1 MAETELVKL
10 VLSSSFEEI
19 EKVES
24 YVKSLQERL
33 DFHNDEFARI
43 MLALSEAVTNAIVHG
58 NEEEESKSV
67 TIRSRLENEGRLKI
81 SVEDE
86 GKGFD
91 REELPDPLKE
101 ENLLKEGG
109 RGVYLIEQYTDGME
123 YNEKGTRI
131 TMTFEI

>member
-10 VLSSSFEEI
+10 VLSSSYEEV

-58 NEEEESKSV
+58 NKEDESKTV
-67 TIRSRLENEGRLKI
+67 TIRSRLENKGRLKI

-86 GKGFD
+86 GEGFD
-91 REELPDPLKE
+91 MEELPDPLKD

-109 RGVYLIEQYTDGME
+109 RGVYLIEQYTDGMA